1 MRRLF
6 AAAVLVLAPWVLTA
20 CVVAPLGYYDDGY
33 GGTVAT
39 ADMAPPAPY
48 YEVQPA
54 LPYVGAVW
62 LSGYWGWGG
71 GRHYWVP
78 GRWDRGRPG
87 FAWNPYQWRPQG
99 NRWALSGGWMRHR

>member
-6 AAAVLVLAPWVLTA
+6 AAATLVLAPLVLSA

-33 GGTVAT
+33 GGAVTT
-39 ADMAPPAPY
+39 ADVAPPAPY

-54 LPYVGAVW
+54 LPYAGALW
-62 LSGYWGWGG
+62 ISGYWGWYG
-71 GRHYWVP
+71 GRHHWVP

-87 FAWNPYQWRPQG
+87 YAWHPYQWRPQG
-99 NRWALSGGWMRHR
+99 NRWALSGGWMRGR